1 MLALPEDTGA
11 KWKEI
16 SAPNGQSGDNLS
28 DTIQYHYIINK
39 QKKNKIKKASI
50 TPYGYLQLI

>member
-16 SAPNGQSGDNLS
+16 SAANGQSGDNLS

-39 QKKNKIKKASI
+39 KNKKGIHHSI
-50 TPYGYLQLI
+50 WIFATDLIN